1 MRCKCEAG
9 SVTCRSQ
16 EDYCNP
22 QCSHPATPTGQC
34 CPLCDNCL
42 YHDQQYTNGQT
53 FTLSSEKPC
62 QECQC
67 LNGVVR
73 CLDPKCHD
81 VSCGSPV
88 VLAGSCCPTCPP
100 AAAAHRPTDVQGT
113 PSLSHTS
120 PLPSTFPADLSP
132 PSPRTSTV
140 PPSQLSSLG
149 KTSTP
154 FLPPPT
160 SLSPLTPY
168 TSTFLPVFLRP
179 SVDHSSQVSCPS
191 CQRSSCLLEGT
202 LYPLG
207 ETFQHPTHAC
217 LQCSCTDAGVT
228 CGRVQCPSV
237 PCTHPAV
244 PSDGCCPVCRDC
256 LFTLRI
262 FLDGDTFVH
271 EHDPC
276 QECQCQAGGVRCE
289 SVRCPPLQC
298 AVPRVVQGVCCPFCA
313 PPRQC
318 HFHDAYY
325 DNHQVFPHPHDH
337 CQECRC
343 TEGMVSCREQP
354 CPPYA
359 CPSPRLVECCLQCDG
374 CSYAGRS
381 LDNHA
386 VFPDPLDPCRSCRC
400 DEGTVSCVP
409 VACPPAYC
417 SRPVT
422 PVGACCPIC
431 RECEYDEH
439 VYLEGEVFEAS
450 YDACTECR
458 CDYPEVTCYP
468 HVCAPAHC
476 AYPALD
482 ARGCCALCK
491 DCEFEGQTY
500 HSGQHF
506 PDPSDP
512 CSQCSCRMG
521 EVQCTQLPCGRPA
534 CPYPVPG
541 RCCPQ
546 CTSGCQYNGEN
557 IPDGGMFPSSMA
569 TCQECVCHG
578 GHVTCMPKT
587 CPLVACT
594 HPAATDCCAQCHDCY
609 FEDREIENGLVFA
622 HPRSPCQKCQCL
634 SGSVTCSPIQCPSAR
649 CTHPR
654 VVNCCPSC
662 TAGCRLHHN
671 LLEEGET
678 FASPTHTCHTC
689 VCQRGSVE
697 CFRQECPAL
706 TCPSHQQEE
715 AGECCPACVSGRN
728 CVHAHQV
735 IPHDTHFTDNA
746 TCSSCRCVDGN
757 VTCEPVA
764 CPSPACSL
772 PRREGGACCPTCP
785 PCHHRG
791 VLLPPDYRFF
801 DPDQPCTLCVCRD
814 GNVKC
819 FPEPC
824 PALQCPRG
832 QNLVPVEGSCCPICV
847 SSKLQVEEAPL
858 PSTQGTTPHPST
870 QGTTPHPSTRGTTPH
885 PSTRG
890 TTPHPST
897 RGTTPHPSTRGT
909 TPHPSTRGTTP
920 HPSTRGTT
928 PHPSTRGTTPHPSTR
943 GTTPHPSTR
952 GTTPHP
958 STRGT
963 TPHPSTRGTTPHPST
978 RGTTPHPSTRGT
990 TPHPSTRGTTP
1001 HPSTRG
1007 TTPHPSTRGTT
1018 PHPSTRGTT
1027 PHPSTRG
1034 TTPHPSTRGTTPH
1047 PSTRG
1052 TTPHPSTR
1060 DTTLHPSTRD
1070 TTSHPSTRGTTS
1082 HPSTRGTTPHPST
1095 RGTTPHPS
1103 TRGTTPHPS
1112 TRGTTPHPST
1122 RGTTPHPS
1130 AQGTTPHPSAQAITP
1145 HPSTQDTTPH
1155 PSTQDTTPHPSTQRT
1170 TLHPSAQAITPHPS
1184 TRGTTLHPSAQV
1196 ITPHPSTQDITL
1208 HPSTQD
1214 ITPHPSTQGTT
1225 PHPSTQGTTPHP
1237 STQDTNLHP
1246 SAQDT
1251 TPHPSTDDIPPHS
1264 SAQDIPTHPGTI
1276 SDPLH
1281 QAATQD
1287 TMLELP
1293 SWIDDPKGAVINSG
1307 KVAQVEK
1314 HSSRTPSVER
1324 VGPSGLAKT
1333 DTQSAASIQ
1342 GVGQQESHINIEN
1355 PNSVNLTLGF
1365 AAPDSSLNNITFA
1378 DKDPGINETHL
1389 LSGRIDTAEFIASKP
1404 LVVYRNGTFNDS
1416 LAVYY
1421 EEDILFFDHTD
1432 SPGTT
1437 LPLGSSTE
1445 LSLDSDK
1452 IPPSAPSSRTS
1463 GASGEAEDSQASG
1476 GASHGHDRQGSHAPF
1491 GTYSRNTFL
1500 DKVNKLRES
1509 KTKIKFKVQLKIS
1522 KRQNSTDEEE
1532 RTDASD
1538 RPKHT
1543 PSCSLLNPLLSR
1555 SRLAHDRRASITQ
1568 SSVTVPGQSGTTSDA
1583 RDGLVSPTSTHQ
1595 PRYLEGYPVIKKL
1608 FIEGAVKESDN
1619 IKDLHISVTPDVT
1632 TEYTGTAPE
1641 PTPRVPS
1648 ALSKESVS
1656 PTASLLKSISTLH
1669 ETHLPVIKELKKE
1682 REIRRI
1688 INENTSSPTP
1698 TKPTTTSTN
1707 YAVDSHNIPPHSNR
1721 YFEVPKPAIDKAR
1734 PLLQKIQESDF
1745 TSLPPSASSNYR
1757 VSNENWGSTLAY
1769 SDYINAPPVD
1779 ATFVGPSSSTSI
1791 TVLQTSDTSTDS
1803 SDPMTYWDQVH
1814 STEPSHT
1821 TLTPEAPSFTR
1832 TSTVLPEEAL
1842 TPSIVDGTDEQLR
1855 VLSLHNYVQGIEATS
1870 DDRENVQVPTPVMLR
1885 ITEEY
1890 SSLTSPQAISQ
1901 PNLIFSIDSSESTPS
1916 TPISPDT
1923 LLTTPS
1929 SPDTLL
1935 TTPASPDT
1943 LLTTPASPDT
1953 LLTTPASPDTLLTTT
1968 ASPDTLLTT
1977 TASPD
1982 TLLTTTASPDTLLT
1996 TTASPDTLLTTPSSP
2011 DTLLTTPSS
2020 PDTLLTTSS
2029 SPDTLLTTPA
2039 SPDTL
2044 LTTPASP
2051 DTLLTAPASP
2061 DTLLTTPA
2069 SPDTLLTAPASPDT
2083 LLTAPASPDTLLTTP
2098 ASPDTLLT
2106 APASPDTLL
2115 TAPAS
2120 HDTLLTA
2127 PASPDTLLTA
2137 PASPDTLLTAPAS
2150 PDTLR
2155 GFCEVE
2161 EMGKMF
2167 RLPEDPCI
2175 ICKCSRELSWEC
2187 GKVACPPLDCPAEEL
2202 HLPEGEC
2209 CPACRA
2215 CEVQVGSEL
2224 RQYGEGESWTH
2235 PIHVCTICVCLR
2247 GRASCSASHCPD
2259 RHQQLPMLAP
2269 GYCKG
2274 TVCFKRQCSSGQEER
2289 YLPGSCC
2296 PVCAPASRR
2305 CVWWGQHL
2313 RTFDGL
2319 LLGHHT
2325 YCAYTLAA
2333 HCSKQLFTIYTK
2345 FEEMARA
2352 GMVTVVT
2359 VVVGGQQLELSGR
2372 GSVVVDGIQV
2382 RLPYLSPTL
2391 TLYSHGDYVVV
2402 NTNVGLQ
2409 VVWGVG
2415 GQVEVVVGG
2424 EHAGV
2429 TCGLCGNFNNLPQ
2442 DDLML
2447 PSAQLSYSVEEFL
2460 AGWRTGEDCGAPPSS
2475 QHCSSSGPSLS
2486 GKDSDLAHHLCSI
2499 LKGPGFRECHR
2510 LVPPDPY
2517 MSACR
2522 REVCQCPGDIAACLC
2537 ATLNLYSTL
2546 CTRAGL
2552 VLDWR
2557 TPLLCGEF
2565 CV

>member
-1 MRCKCEAG
+1 
-9 SVTCRSQ
+9 
-16 EDYCNP
+16 
-22 QCSHPATPTGQC
+22 
-34 CPLCDNCL
+34 
-42 YHDQQYTNGQT
+42 
-53 FTLSSEKPC
+53 
-62 QECQC
+62 
-67 LNGVVR
+67 
-73 CLDPKCHD
+73 
-81 VSCGSPV
+81 
-88 VLAGSCCPTCPP
+88 
-100 AAAAHRPTDVQGT
+100 
-113 PSLSHTS
+113 
-120 PLPSTFPADLSP
+120 
-132 PSPRTSTV
+132 
-140 PPSQLSSLG
+140 
-149 KTSTP
+149 
-154 FLPPPT
+154 
-160 SLSPLTPY
+160 
-168 TSTFLPVFLRP
+168 
-179 SVDHSSQVSCPS
+179 
-191 CQRSSCLLEGT
+191 
-202 LYPLG
+202 
-207 ETFQHPTHAC
+207 
-217 LQCSCTDAGVT
+217 
-228 CGRVQCPSV
+228 
-237 PCTHPAV
+237 
-244 PSDGCCPVCRDC
+244 
-256 LFTLRI
+256 
-262 FLDGDTFVH
+262 
-271 EHDPC
+271 
-276 QECQCQAGGVRCE
+276 
-289 SVRCPPLQC
+289 
-298 AVPRVVQGVCCPFCA
+298 
-313 PPRQC
+313 
-318 HFHDAYY
+318 
-325 DNHQVFPHPHDH
+325 
-337 CQECRC
+337 
-343 TEGMVSCREQP
+343 
-354 CPPYA
+354 
-359 CPSPRLVECCLQCDG
+359 
-374 CSYAGRS
+374 
-381 LDNHA
+381 
-386 VFPDPLDPCRSCRC
+386 
-400 DEGTVSCVP
+400 
-409 VACPPAYC
+409 
-417 SRPVT
+417 
-422 PVGACCPIC
+422 
-431 RECEYDEH
+431 
-439 VYLEGEVFEAS
+439 
-450 YDACTECR
+450 
-458 CDYPEVTCYP
+458 
-468 HVCAPAHC
+468 
-476 AYPALD
+476 
-482 ARGCCALCK
+482 
-491 DCEFEGQTY
+491 
-500 HSGQHF
+500 
-506 PDPSDP
+506 
-512 CSQCSCRMG
+512 
-521 EVQCTQLPCGRPA
+521 
-534 CPYPVPG
+534 
-541 RCCPQ
+541 
-546 CTSGCQYNGEN
+546 
-557 IPDGGMFPSSMA
+557 
-569 TCQECVCHG
+569 
-578 GHVTCMPKT
+578 
-587 CPLVACT
+587 
-594 HPAATDCCAQCHDCY
+594 
-609 FEDREIENGLVFA
+609 
-622 HPRSPCQKCQCL
+622 
-634 SGSVTCSPIQCPSAR
+634 
-649 CTHPR
+649 
-654 VVNCCPSC
+654 
-662 TAGCRLHHN
+662 
-671 LLEEGET
+671 
-678 FASPTHTCHTC
+678 
-689 VCQRGSVE
+689 
-697 CFRQECPAL
+697 
-706 TCPSHQQEE
+706 
-715 AGECCPACVSGRN
+715 
-728 CVHAHQV
+728 
-735 IPHDTHFTDNA
+735 
-746 TCSSCRCVDGN
+746 
-757 VTCEPVA
+757 
-764 CPSPACSL
+764 
-772 PRREGGACCPTCP
+772 
-785 PCHHRG
+785 
-791 VLLPPDYRFF
+791 
-801 DPDQPCTLCVCRD
+801 
-814 GNVKC
+814 
-819 FPEPC
+819 
-824 PALQCPRG
+824 
-832 QNLVPVEGSCCPICV
+832 
-847 SSKLQVEEAPL
+847 
-858 PSTQGTTPHPST
+858 
-870 QGTTPHPSTRGTTPH
+870 
-885 PSTRG
+885 
-890 TTPHPST
+890 
-897 RGTTPHPSTRGT
+897 
-909 TPHPSTRGTTP
+909 
-920 HPSTRGTT
+920 
-928 PHPSTRGTTPHPSTR
+928 
-943 GTTPHPSTR
+943 
-952 GTTPHP
+952 
-958 STRGT
+958 
-963 TPHPSTRGTTPHPST
+963 
-978 RGTTPHPSTRGT
+978 
-990 TPHPSTRGTTP
+990 
-1001 HPSTRG
+1001 
-1007 TTPHPSTRGTT
+1007 
-1018 PHPSTRGTT
+1018 
-1027 PHPSTRG
+1027 
-1034 TTPHPSTRGTTPH
+1034 
-1047 PSTRG
+1047 
-1052 TTPHPSTR
+1052 
-1060 DTTLHPSTRD
+1060 
-1070 TTSHPSTRGTTS
+1070 
-1082 HPSTRGTTPHPST
+1082 
-1095 RGTTPHPS
+1095 
-1103 TRGTTPHPS
+1103 
-1112 TRGTTPHPST
+1112 
-1122 RGTTPHPS
+1122 
-1130 AQGTTPHPSAQAITP
+1130 
-1145 HPSTQDTTPH
+1145 
-1155 PSTQDTTPHPSTQRT
+1155 
-1170 TLHPSAQAITPHPS
+1170 
-1184 TRGTTLHPSAQV
+1184 
-1196 ITPHPSTQDITL
+1196 
-1208 HPSTQD
+1208 
-1214 ITPHPSTQGTT
+1214 
-1225 PHPSTQGTTPHP
+1225 
-1237 STQDTNLHP
+1237 
-1246 SAQDT
+1246 
-1251 TPHPSTDDIPPHS
+1251 
-1264 SAQDIPTHPGTI
+1264 
-1276 SDPLH
+1276 
-1281 QAATQD
+1281 
-1287 TMLELP
+1287 MLELP
-1293 SWIDDPKGAVINSG
+1293 SWIDDPKRAVINSG
-1307 KVAQVEK
+1307 KVPQVEE

-1463 GASGEAEDSQASG
+1463 GASGEAEDSQARG

-1619 IKDLHISVTPDVT
+1619 MKDLHISVTPDVT

-1901 PNLIFSIDSSESTPS
+1901 PNLIFSIDSSESSTGPSESTPS
-1916 TPISPDT
+1916 TPIPPDT

-2020 PDTLLTTSS
+2020 PDTLLATPS

-2120 HDTLLTA
+2120 PDTLLTAPASPDTLLTAPASPDTLLTTPASPDTLLTTPASPDTLLTAPASPDTLLTA

-2202 HLPEGEC
+2202 RLPEGEC

-2486 GKDSDLAHHLCSI
+2486 GKDSDLAHHLCSV

-2557 TPLLCGEF
+2557 TPLLCDVTCPPGMVWSE
-2565 CV
+2565 CVPPCGPPHCDHLLNHSTLQVPAPLSVLSLFRMSSPVSRPSSLCHGPCVPGCTCPPGYAFESATCVKQEDCP